1 MQSQWLYQCFGGTF
15 FTGVHANS
23 DAFFIHKFQDGG
35 PIPEVVIILRL
46 KTTSRWSQ
54 RLRLFYR
61 ARRQY
66 PISENSIRYKPE
78 VETVP
83 KTGCLHLSLFSEV
96 GHRRLERSRTW
107 NSQNIV
113 VALEIASISVSVSEL
128 LKLSVCTWW
137 CSLKSEVSM
146 PVKVDWACPKT
157 LPQPLRSRNPGV
169 DPFLDYY
176 LYILEKF
183 SICIGMPNFTSVA
196 LIVSKLCLRD
206 CQIVHDSWSVGLFW
220 CFMFHE

>member
-1 MQSQWLYQCFGGTF
+1 MFQSMPQLIRVTWPRTRPICGFLF
-15 FTGVHANS
+15 FFVFENLS
-23 DAFFIHKFQDGG
+23 MFI
-35 PIPEVVIILRL
+35 R
-46 KTTSRWSQ
+46 
-54 RLRLFYR
+54 
-61 ARRQY
+61 
-66 PISENSIRYKPE
+66 
-78 VETVP
+78 VP
-83 KTGCLHLSLFSEV
+83 NF
-96 GHRRLERSRTW
+96 RSRFG
-107 NSQNIV
+107 NIIEGMPNFII
-113 VALEIASISVSVSEL
+113 AIAIEIASISVSVSEL
-128 LKLSVCTWW
+128 LVLPVCTWW
-137 CSLKSEVSM
+137 CSPKSEVSM